1 MFRFDTAFAPD
12 RKMSVLKKWI
22 PDWLKAW
29 YRQRDFHVRYR
40 SRNQNIY
47 HCTVQ
52 KSASQ
57 WVRAILSDPRTYR
70 YSGLSSYDCKHQFPG
85 RYDPRKVTERRF
97 REPFPTSSII
107 TPIYVDYEGFASI
120 PKPERYKAFFVMRD
134 PRDVLVSW
142 YFSIKCSHG
151 LLGEIERMRRD
162 LTSLSEADGLLYSID
177 FLADYGL
184 FTAQRSWASAPVQD
198 PNVMLV
204 RHEDLT
210 APGNLPSVEQVFAH
224 CDIRMPRTV
233 LEEVLDAY
241 SFEKLSGRKP
251 GQEDPSSHYRKGVTG
266 DWRNHFNDRIQLRF
280 TELTGDLL
288 HLWNY
293 V

>member
-1 MFRFDTAFAPD
+1 MFRCDTALAPD
-12 RKMSVLKKWI
+12 RKMSVLKKWL
-22 PDWLKAW
+22 PAWLKAW
-29 YRQRDFHVRYR
+29 YRQSGFYVRYR

-57 WVRAILSDPRTYR
+57 WVRGILSDTRTYR
-70 YSGLSSYDCKHQFPG
+70 FSGLSSYDCERQFPG
-85 RYDPRKVTERRF
+85 RYDPRKITQRRF

-107 TPIYVDYEGFASI
+107 TPIYIDFEGFASI

-142 YFSIKCSHG
+142 YFSIKYSHG
-151 LLGEIERMRRD
+151 LLGEIERMRQD

-177 FLADYGL
+177 FLADFGL
-184 FTAQRSWASAPVQD
+184 FVAQRSWASAPAQD
-198 PNVMLV
+198 PNVLLV

-210 APGNLPSVEQVFAH
+210 APGNLPSVEHVFAH

-241 SFEKLSGRKP
+241 SFENLSGRKP
-251 GQEDPSSHYRKGVTG
+251 GQEDPRSDFRKGVRG
-266 DWRNHFNDRIQLRF
+266 DWRNHFNDKIQARF
-280 TELTGDLL
+280 TDVAGDVAR
-288 HLWNY
+288 LWNY
-293 V
+293 A

>member
-1 MFRFDTAFAPD
+1 MKIGQ
-12 RKMSVLKKWI
+12 KMSLLKKRL
-22 PDWLKAW
+22 PALLKAW
-29 YRQRDFHVRYR
+29 YRQSDFHVRYR

-57 WVRAILSDPRTYR
+57 WVRGILSDPRTFR
-70 YSGLSSYDCKHQFPG
+70 YSGLSSYDWDRQFPG
-85 RYDPRKVTERRF
+85 RYDPRKITQRGF
-97 REPFPTSSII
+97 REPFPPSSII
-107 TPIYVDYEGFASI
+107 TPIYIDFEGFAST

-142 YFSIKCSHG
+142 CFSIKCSHS
-151 LLGEIERMRRD
+151 LLGEIERMRQD
-162 LTSLSEADGLLYSID
+162 LARLSEADGLLYSID

-184 FTAQRSWASAPVQD
+184 FAAQRSWASTPAQD
-198 PNVMLV
+198 PNVLLV

-233 LEEVLDAY
+233 LEEVLEAY

-251 GQEDPSSHYRKGVTG
+251 GQEDPSAHYRKAVAG
-266 DWRNHFNDRIQLRF
+266 DWRNHFNDKIQARF
-280 TELTGDLL
+280 TEVAGDVVR
-288 HLWNY
+288 LWNY
-293 V
+293 A